1 MISIDSGICTCM
13 LVMKTKAA
21 VRKTIDIGVKHSI
34 ENIDIRDQL
43 NRSYSKPYINRNPV
57 TT

>member
-34 ENIDIRDQL
+34 ENIDNTLIEILLQL
-43 NRSYSKPYINRNPV
+43 D
-57 TT
+57 